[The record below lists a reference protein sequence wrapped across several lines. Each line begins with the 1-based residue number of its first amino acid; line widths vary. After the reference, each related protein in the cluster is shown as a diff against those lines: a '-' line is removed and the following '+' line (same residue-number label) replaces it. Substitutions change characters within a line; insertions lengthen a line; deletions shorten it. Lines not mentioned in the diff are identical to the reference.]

1 MIQRTRYL
9 QEITE
14 QFEVHSVCAILG
26 ARQVGKTTLAQQFAQ
41 QWESDKVVTFD
52 LEDAQHLLTLEN
64 PQLIL
69 RQYAGYLI
77 IIDEIQRKP
86 EFFPIL
92 RVLADDREKKYTFLI
107 LGSASRDL
115 LHQSSETLAGRIG
128 YIYLP
133 PLTFVETHDM
143 HRMLLRG
150 GFPKS
155 FLAPSDKSS
164 LNWRLAYI
172 STFLE
177 RDLSLL
183 GFDISSQV
191 MRRFWMMLCAYHGQ
205 LFNAAELSKSL
216 MISPKTAMRYLDIL
230 QGTFMI
236 RVLQPWFENITK
248 RQVKSPKIYLRD
260 TGIFNTLVSISTQ
273 DDLLRSSKIG
283 AIWEGFALE
292 ELILALQVPD
302 EDCYFWSTHNDAELD
317 LLIFKNGKRIGF
329 EFKYADAPKV
339 TKSMHVVLQ
348 DLKLDHLYVIF
359 PGTRKFPVAENITI
373 FGFDLISELETEI

>member
-133 PLTFVETHDM
+133 PLTFIETHDM

-183 GFDISSQV
+183 GFDISPQV

-292 ELILALQVPD
+292 ELILALQVSD

-329 EFKYADAPKV
+329 EFKYADAPKI
-339 TKSMHVVLQ
+339 TKSMHVALQ

-359 PGTRKFPVAENITI
+359 PGTRKFPLAENITI